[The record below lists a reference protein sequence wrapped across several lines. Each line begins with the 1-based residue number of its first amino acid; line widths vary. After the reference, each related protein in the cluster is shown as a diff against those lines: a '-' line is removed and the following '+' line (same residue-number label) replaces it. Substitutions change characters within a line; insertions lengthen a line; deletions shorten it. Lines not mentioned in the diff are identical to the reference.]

1 MKINEIADVAVHP
14 AVKKE
19 QEFVN
24 LLQAGENAQDEII
37 EFILDDRNAANRRL
51 TMLRHLDELL
61 GNVQDSYSEEDLG
74 DFMHDQG
81 PSEWRSE
88 LRSALKKYSADAGSY
103 SWSKKHPPGTSY
115 DFSKIDDISD
125 EEMLQLAKDLKI
137 PPYHLE
143 VVDEEQFDDELPTG
157 EYEICDKCF
166 GEGCPEC
173 EEGLIDV
180 TGQFKLP
187 DFGDLD

>member
-1 MKINEIADVAVHP
+1 
-14 AVKKE
+14 
-19 QEFVN
+19 
-24 LLQAGENAQDEII
+24 
-37 EFILDDRNAANRRL
+37 
-51 TMLRHLDELL
+51 
-61 GNVQDSYSEEDLG
+61 
-74 DFMHDQG
+74 
-81 PSEWRSE
+81 
-88 LRSALKKYSADAGSY
+88 
-103 SWSKKHPPGTSY
+103 
-115 DFSKIDDISD
+115 
-125 EEMLQLAKDLKI
+125 MLQLAKDLKI